1 MGFTFVIDCQ
11 RMRTFGWME
20 LRLDDRDLAEHMEDD
35 DPTPRALP
43 RWVELEYKHMCT
55 LAGPD
60 SFVAFTH
67 LSTAA
72 AAALTTAL
80 PPAPAAAEETPRTAR
95 AECHEQGVLALMQGR
110 GIARERVCLLDPKAP
125 EALAPSDGDAGAFA
139 WFLFGVRLPFPLSLQ
154 LKCAAQ
160 GILGDDPP
168 RDRTAELRALG
179 FPTRHLGP
187 VQMTTDTALGVTKRV
202 VVERVPLDEI
212 PYVVRSALR
221 SSPPTVASLAF
232 LTVYSFAQDYPTI
245 RFNARESVEMPFRA
259 SSLFPLTTDMI
270 FVVSGYM
277 IAPGTK
283 DEPLLPPG
291 MKAHLHADL
300 DQSFDF

>member
-1 MGFTFVIDCQ
+1 MGFTFVI
-11 RMRTFGWME
+11 
-20 LRLDDRDLAEHMEDD
+20 EHMEDD

-60 SFVAFTH
+60 SSVAFTH

-80 PPAPAAAEETPRTAR
+80 PPAPAGAEETPSTAR
-95 AECHEQGVLALMQGR
+95 AECHEQGVLALMQAR

-125 EALAPSDGDAGAFA
+125 QALAPSDGDAGAFA
-139 WFLFGVRLPFPLSLQ
+139 WFLFG
-154 LKCAAQ
+154 

-212 PYVVRSALR
+212 PYV
-221 SSPPTVASLAF
+221 
-232 LTVYSFAQDYPTI
+232 DYPTI
-245 RFNARESVEMPFRA
+245 RFNARESVEMPFR
-259 SSLFPLTTDMI
+259 
-270 FVVSGYM
+270 YM

>member
-1 MGFTFVIDCQ
+1 MEFSYVI
-11 RMRTFGWME
+11 
-20 LRLDDRDLAEHMEDD
+20 EHMEDD

-60 SFVAFTH
+60 ASVAFTN

-72 AAALTTAL
+72 AASLTTAL
-80 PPAPAAAEETPRTAR
+80 PPAPPAEASGTAR
-95 AECHEQGVLALMQGR
+95 AECHEQGVLALMQAH
-110 GIARERVCLLDPKAP
+110 GIARESVCLLDPKAP
-125 EALAPSDGDAGAFA
+125 QALAPSDAGEFP
-139 WFLFGVRLPFPLSLQ
+139 WFLFG
-154 LKCAAQ
+154 

-202 VVERVPLDEI
+202 VVDRVPLDEI
-212 PYVVRSALR
+212 PYV
-221 SSPPTVASLAF
+221 
-232 LTVYSFAQDYPTI
+232 DYPTI
-245 RFNARESVEMPFRA
+245 RFNARESVEMPFR
-259 SSLFPLTTDMI
+259 
-270 FVVSGYM
+270 YM